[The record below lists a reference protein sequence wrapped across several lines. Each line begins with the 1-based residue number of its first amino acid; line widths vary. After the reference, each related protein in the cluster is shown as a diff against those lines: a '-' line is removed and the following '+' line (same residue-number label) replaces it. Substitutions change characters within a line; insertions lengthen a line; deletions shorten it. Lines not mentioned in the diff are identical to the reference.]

1 MINIEFKTRVTEKGG
16 SNSLIVHRNDML
28 LNYGNHLSSKMGLK
42 KTAKLSK
49 DQRVSLVKRLTNDDQ
64 NPNIERIESIRKAVK
79 IDKKN
84 STARKIR

>member
-1 MINIEFKTRVTEKGG
+1 
-16 SNSLIVHRNDML
+16 ML

-49 DQRVSLVKRLTNDDQ
+49 DKRVSLIKRLTDDDQ
-64 NPNIERIESIRKAVK
+64 NPNVEQIESIRKSVK

-84 STARKIR
+84 SRARKIT